1 MGSNLNW
8 RKEDIS
14 LEVQKRMIIGEITGK
29 KKNKLNARITIV
41 DNIKFQSEK
50 EANFYRELKQDSNVL
65 FFLRQVPLRFKSG
78 LTYWVDFLVFYRDG
92 SYKFV
97 EVKGFKTR
105 VYKMKRKLVESE
117 YPDIKV
123 EEI

>member
-1 MGSNLNW
+1 MSQNTNW
-8 RKEDIS
+8 KKEDIP
-14 LEVQKRMIIGEITGK
+14 LEVQKRMIVSEITGK

-50 EANFYRELKQDSNVL
+50 EASFYRELKQDPNVL
-65 FFLRQVPLRFKSG
+65 FFLRQVPIRFKSG
-78 LTYWVDFLVFYRDG
+78 ITYWIDFLVFYRDL

>member
-1 MGSNLNW
+1 MSQNTHWN
-8 RKEDIS
+8 KDDIPKD
-14 LEVQKRMIIGEITGK
+14 VQARMIIGEITGK

-50 EANFYRELKQDSNVL
+50 EANFYRELKQDPSVL
-65 FFLRQVPLRFKSG
+65 FFLRQIPIRFKSG
-78 LTYWVDFLVFYRDG
+78 ITYWIDFLVFYRDL

>member
-14 LEVQKRMIIGEITGK
+14 LEVQKRMIIGEITDK

-50 EANFYRELKQDSNVL
+50 EANFYRELKQDPSVL
-65 FFLRQVPLRFKSG
+65 FFLRQIPIRFKSG
-78 LTYWVDFLVFYRDG
+78 ITYWIDFLVFYRDL